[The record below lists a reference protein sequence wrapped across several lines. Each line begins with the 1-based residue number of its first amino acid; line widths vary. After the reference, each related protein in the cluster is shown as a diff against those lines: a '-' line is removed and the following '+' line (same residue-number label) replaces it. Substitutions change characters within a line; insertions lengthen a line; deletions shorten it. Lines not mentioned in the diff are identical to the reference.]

1 MYRLIISVNEKGEGF
16 ETVLDRTDLTSF
28 EAEKLILEYRKLYAS
43 AEVINIHDERIVT
56 D

>member
-16 ETVLDRTDLTSF
+16 ETVLDRTDLSSF
-28 EAEKLILEYRKLYAS
+28 ESEELIQEYRKIYGIAK
-43 AEVINIHDERIVT
+43 VINIHEERIVT